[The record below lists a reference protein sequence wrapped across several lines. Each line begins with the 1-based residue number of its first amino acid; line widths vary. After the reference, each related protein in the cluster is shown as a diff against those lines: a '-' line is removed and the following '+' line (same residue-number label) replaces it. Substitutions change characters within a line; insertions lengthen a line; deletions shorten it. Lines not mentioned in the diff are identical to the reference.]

1 MLKGTP
7 YDAVL
12 SNRGIPGSAENLGS
26 GRDTAGEGA
35 EISVEIFIHLAHAH
49 SHCDLAVLLHGRS
62 PFLFRSGCMIM

>member
-35 EISVEIFIHLAHAH
+35 EISGRNAVHAAHAH

-62 PFLFRSGCMIM
+62 PFLFRSGCMVM

>member
-35 EISVEIFIHLAHAH
+35 EISVEASVHPAHAH
-49 SHCDLAVLLHGRS
+49 SHCDLAVLLHDRS
-62 PFLFRSGCMIM
+62 PFLFRSGCMVM